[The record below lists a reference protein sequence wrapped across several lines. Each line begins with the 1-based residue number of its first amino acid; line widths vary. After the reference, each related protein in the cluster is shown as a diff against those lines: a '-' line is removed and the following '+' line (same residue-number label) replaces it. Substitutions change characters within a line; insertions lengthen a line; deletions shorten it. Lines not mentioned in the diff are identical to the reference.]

1 MLTKHVLSYAD
12 NIVGSRQKKHQHPML
27 TPTGDNC
34 GDPFLQPG
42 ILTSNAWDR
51 SQNFWKPF
59 NRECPPYRQYL
70 QDVIDRDPLPFLHNK
85 TLLMIGDSVDRN
97 NLRFFC
103 ELVGSWD
110 TRVTTM
116 ANLSEVFVG
125 DTALHPWNTDP
136 KDLTRPR
143 ICRVEEYDFEII
155 NFFHYGLQDEE
166 TWTEKEVYTAPGV
179 LEQRIPLLKQLFE
192 DYGRSPD
199 MIILASGRPFSW
211 QADRRSLGFS
221 RLYQR
226 RCVRS
231 CSSGQSSRTR
241 ADRTL
246 DRARRDVRRY
256 GYGNV
261 SRRIYRVA
269 HIALLCRMPSLVI

>member
-12 NIVGSRQKKHQHPML
+12 NIGGGRQKKHQHPML

-59 NRECPPYRQYL
+59 NKECPPYRQYL
-70 QDVIDRDPLPFLHNK
+70 QDVIDRDPLPFLQNK

-116 ANLSEVFVG
+116 ANLSEVFMG

-179 LEQRIPLLKQLFE
+179 IEQRIPLLKQLFE
-192 DYGRSPD
+192 DYGRTPD
-199 MIILASGRPFSW
+199 MIILASGRPLRGKLIVGLWDLAGYIKEDAYAAAPVVNRVEPERIEHWIERGETFVDMVTEMFPDAFTVW
-211 QADRRSLGFS
+211 
-221 RLYQR
+221 
-226 RCVRS
+226 
-231 CSSGQSSRTR
+231 
-241 ADRTL
+241 RTL
-246 DRARRDVRRY
+246 HYCV
-256 GYGNV
+256 V
-261 SRRIYRVA
+261 CP
-269 HIALLCRMPSLVI
+269 HW